1 MSPRPYRLGKR
12 QADVEDTRDRIIA
25 AARELFG
32 QSGFYSVSLDD
43 VAKTA
48 GVARAT
54 VYYQFESKS
63 GLLDAVVA
71 SIIQR
76 VGIERAV
83 RAREHP
89 DAALGIR
96 IFVQEVASF
105 NSSEDVLLRNLYGL
119 AAIDPETSRVLE
131 QYEGLRKDALA
142 WLVKRLADQGQLRR
156 GVSQK
161 HAVDMLWML
170 TSFRSF
176 DQLYTRSG
184 ISVRAASM
192 LLSDLAACAV
202 LATDAPSPS

>member
-71 SIIQR
+71 AIIQR
-76 VGIERAV
+76 VGVERAT

-89 DAALGIR
+89 DAAMGIR
-96 IFVQEVASF
+96 MFVHEVASF

-119 AAIDPETSRVLE
+119 AAIDPEASRVLE
-131 QYEGLRKDALA
+131 QYEELRKDVLS
-142 WLVKRLADQGQLRR
+142 WLVKRLADQGKLRS

-176 DQLYTRSG
+176 DQLYSRSG

-192 LLSDLAACAV
+192 LLSDLAASAV
-202 LATDAPSPS
+202 LAAD

>member
-12 QADVEDTRDRIIA
+12 QTDVEDTRDRIIA

-32 QSGFYSVSLDD
+32 KTGFYSVSLDD

-76 VGIERAV
+76 VGPERAQ
-83 RAREHP
+83 RAREHA
-89 DAALGIR
+89 DAAMGVRLY
-96 IFVQEVASF
+96 VQEVVAF
-105 NSSEDVLLRNLYGL
+105 LATEDVLLRNLYGL
-119 AAIDPETSRVLE
+119 AAVDPEASRVLE
-131 QYEGLRKDALA
+131 QYEGLRKDVLA
-142 WLVKRLADQGQLRR
+142 WLVKRLADQGKLRR

-176 DQLYTRSG
+176 DQLYSRSE
-184 ISVRAASM
+184 ISVRAAGM

-202 LATDAPSPS
+202 LASD

>member
-32 QSGFYSVSLDD
+32 KTGFYSVSLDD

-76 VGIERAV
+76 VGPERAQ
-83 RAREHP
+83 RAREHA
-89 DAALGIR
+89 DAAMGVRLY
-96 IFVQEVASF
+96 VQEVVAF
-105 NSSEDVLLRNLYGL
+105 LATEDVLLRNLYGL
-119 AAIDPETSRVLE
+119 AAVDPEASRVLE
-131 QYEGLRKDALA
+131 QYEGLRKDVLA
-142 WLVKRLADQGQLRR
+142 WLVKRLADQGKLRG

-176 DQLYTRSG
+176 DQLYSRSG
-184 ISVRAASM
+184 ISVRAAGM

-202 LATDAPSPS
+202 LASD

>member
-32 QSGFYSVSLDD
+32 KTGFYSVSLDD

-76 VGIERAV
+76 VGPERAQ
-83 RAREHP
+83 RAREHA
-89 DAALGIR
+89 DAAMGVRLY
-96 IFVQEVASF
+96 VQEVVAF
-105 NSSEDVLLRNLYGL
+105 LATEDVLLRNLYGL
-119 AAIDPETSRVLE
+119 AAIDPEASRVLE
-131 QYEGLRKDALA
+131 QYEGLRKDVLA
-142 WLVKRLADQGQLRR
+142 WLVKRLADQGKLRR

-176 DQLYTRSG
+176 DQLYSRSE
-184 ISVRAASM
+184 ISVRAAGM

-202 LATDAPSPS
+202 LASD

>member
-32 QSGFYSVSLDD
+32 KTGFYSVSLDD

-76 VGIERAV
+76 VGPERAQ
-83 RAREHP
+83 RAREHA
-89 DAALGIR
+89 DAAMGVRLY
-96 IFVQEVASF
+96 VQEVVAF
-105 NSSEDVLLRNLYGL
+105 LATEDVLLRNLYGL
-119 AAIDPETSRVLE
+119 AAIDPEASRVLE
-131 QYEGLRKDALA
+131 QYEGLRKDVLA
-142 WLVKRLADQGQLRR
+142 WLVKRLADQGKLRR
-156 GVSQK
+156 GVSQQ

-176 DQLYTRSG
+176 DQLYSRSE
-184 ISVRAASM
+184 ISVRAAGM

-202 LATDAPSPS
+202 LASD

>member
-32 QSGFYSVSLDD
+32 KTGFYSVSLDD

-76 VGIERAV
+76 VGPERAQ
-83 RAREHP
+83 RAREHA
-89 DAALGIR
+89 DAAMGVRLY
-96 IFVQEVASF
+96 VQEVVAF
-105 NSSEDVLLRNLYGL
+105 LATEDVLLRNLYGL
-119 AAIDPETSRVLE
+119 AAVDPEASRVLE
-131 QYEGLRKDALA
+131 QYEGLRKDVLA
-142 WLVKRLADQGQLRR
+142 WLVKRLADQGKLRR

-176 DQLYTRSG
+176 DQLYSRSE
-184 ISVRAASM
+184 ISVRAAGM

-202 LATDAPSPS
+202 LASD

>member
-142 WLVKRLADQGQLRR
+142 WMVKRLADQGQLRR

>member
-54 VYYQFESKS
+54 VYYQVESKS

-76 VGIERAV
+76 VGPERAQ
-83 RAREHP
+83 RAREHA
-89 DAALGIR
+89 DAAMGVRLY
-96 IFVQEVASF
+96 VQEVVAF
-105 NSSEDVLLRNLYGL
+105 LATEDVLLRNLYGL
-119 AAIDPETSRVLE
+119 AAIDPEASRVLE
-131 QYEGLRKDALA
+131 QYEGLRKDVLA
-142 WLVKRLADQGQLRR
+142 WLVKRLADQGKLRR
-156 GVSQK
+156 GVSQQ

-176 DQLYTRSG
+176 DQLYSRSG
-184 ISVRAASM
+184 ISVRAAGM

-202 LATDAPSPS
+202 LASD